1 MNYRVLFYESATGK
15 TPAEDFYDSLST
27 KERAKVARWITK
39 LEEEGPNLPRPYVD
53 TVRGKIRELRIRFG
67 NLRYRFFYFF
77 SGRDVVI
84 THGIKK
90 LSDKFPVRE
99 IARAE
104 NMRLD
109 FLTRIEKGLIE
120 K

>member
-1 MNYRVLFYESATGK
+1 M
-15 TPAEDFYDSLST
+15 
-27 KERAKVARWITK
+27 
-39 LEEEGPNLPRPYVD
+39 
-53 TVRGKIRELRIRFG
+53 RIRFG

-77 SGRDVVI
+77 SGRDIVI

-90 LSDKFPVRE
+90 LSDKIPESE
-99 IARAE
+99 IVRAE

-109 FLTRIEKGLIE
+109 FLSRLEEGLIE